1 MVTAT
6 VQRERWVMV
15 AQGPVKTPMRDTASN
30 EVWGAPHG
38 RPELSAQR
46 LKRERRH
53 GWDYVPM
60 DLYFDPATA
69 EDGFQ
74 FAKRRARPERRRD
87 PLGRRF
93 MV

>member
-1 MVTAT
+1 
-6 VQRERWVMV
+6 
-15 AQGPVKTPMRDTASN
+15 MRDVASN
-30 EVWGAPHG
+30 EVWGAPQG

-46 LKRERRH
+46 LKRERRC

-60 DLYFDPATA
+60 DLYFDRTTA
-69 EDGFQ
+69 EDEFQ
-74 FAKRRARPERRRD
+74 FATCRVRPERRRD